1 MDVESVILAS
11 SYLGIFGLMAV
22 NGFASIPSSQIL
34 YIIVGYFVSTGYL
47 AFLPAAFLGALGNTI
62 GNVAIYE
69 LTRRYGIE
77 ALKNFHIY
85 REREVK
91 KMELVFERKGVWFL
105 FVGKLLPAIKIF
117 MPIVAGLGKLRRDV
131 FTIIMMFSS
140 FLWALIF
147 ITIGYIFGKSTK
159 VFQTYAFI
167 LLLVATTVVYL
178 FWRYLNSEE
187 ILRMVEKTERS

>member
-47 AFLPAAFLGALGNTI
+47 AFLPAVFLGALGNTI

-91 KMELVFERKGVWFL
+91 KMELVFERKGCGF
-105 FVGKLLPAIKIF
+105 
-117 MPIVAGLGKLRRDV
+117 
-131 FTIIMMFSS
+131 
-140 FLWALIF
+140 FLWE
-147 ITIGYIFGKSTK
+147 
-159 VFQTYAFI
+159 
-167 LLLVATTVVYL
+167 
-178 FWRYLNSEE
+178 NSCRR
-187 ILRMVEKTERS
+187 LRSLCQSLRDSGNYDAMSLPSS